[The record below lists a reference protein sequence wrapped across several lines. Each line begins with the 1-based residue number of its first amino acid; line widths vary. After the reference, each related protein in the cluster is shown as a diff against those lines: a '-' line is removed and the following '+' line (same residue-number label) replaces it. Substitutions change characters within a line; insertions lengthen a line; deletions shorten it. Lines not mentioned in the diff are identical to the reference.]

1 MPKNMSGYLVAAIMR
16 MIMMPVLA
24 VCFVHLDA
32 QVSTVGFRGEK
43 IMTAKKYCKYQ
54 RLCGKRHLPFLTKI
68 QNNGASDWYGT
79 NTPQQQQQQQQ

>member
-43 IMTAKKYCKYQ
+43 IMTAKKILQ
-54 RLCGKRHLPFLTKI
+54 IPMALR
-68 QNNGASDWYGT
+68 QASFALLDE
-79 NTPQQQQQQQQ
+79 NSE